1 MRKLIP
7 VILLMLLSSLIVIGS
22 SGTFIYFNAEREV
35 KVAVVPHDEEYISF
49 MCYDGYAATVIVD
62 QNSELTFDALTIG
75 NYLNELKTVNIW
87 LDPDYS
93 NLPSG
98 VEMWIESEDG
108 ITRSIDSQEYY
119 TFWGNISVGNADP
132 GTYEVPITLY
142 ATWDGGDAVIETC
155 SIKVVILSGPKIR
168 KILLSGNTT
177 NIPLKTYQEW
187 VFQIEVK
194 NSGTAQNLTIKDVIP
209 GEFDVDLNRT
219 SASKGSYNFTRHGKS
234 DHLEWNV
241 ELGPG
246 ERAHMNITISTRWVK
261 TGKCGKWEF
270 TSCGSYNLNEGAR
283 IVEYGIVSNSLV
295 VSTVECKD
303 NDKSTGSGNTTEV
316 SGNQTGS
323 EEHSGRGG

>member
-108 ITRSIDSQEYY
+108 IT
-119 TFWGNISVGNADP
+119 
-132 GTYEVPITLY
+132 
-142 ATWDGGDAVIETC
+142 
-155 SIKVVILSGPKIR
+155 
-168 KILLSGNTT
+168 
-177 NIPLKTYQEW
+177 
-187 VFQIEVK
+187 
-194 NSGTAQNLTIKDVIP
+194 
-209 GEFDVDLNRT
+209 
-219 SASKGSYNFTRHGKS
+219 
-234 DHLEWNV
+234 
-241 ELGPG
+241 
-246 ERAHMNITISTRWVK
+246 
-261 TGKCGKWEF
+261 
-270 TSCGSYNLNEGAR
+270 
-283 IVEYGIVSNSLV
+283 
-295 VSTVECKD
+295 
-303 NDKSTGSGNTTEV
+303 
-316 SGNQTGS
+316 
-323 EEHSGRGG
+323 

>member
-7 VILLMLLSSLIVIGS
+7 VILLLLLSSLIVIGS
-22 SGTFIYFNAEREV
+22 SGTFVYFNAEREV
-35 KVAVVPHDEEYISF
+35 KVAVVPHDEEYLSF
-49 MCYDGYAATVIVD
+49 MCYNGYAATVIVD

-75 NYLNELKTVNIW
+75 NYLNELETVNIW

-98 VEMWIESEDG
+98 AEMWIESEDG
-108 ITRSIDSQEYY
+108 VSRPIASQEYY

-155 SIKVVILSGPKIR
+155 PIRVKILSGPKIE
-168 KILLSGNTT
+168 KVLLSGNET

-187 VFQIEVK
+187 VLQINVT
-194 NSGTAQNLTIKDVIP
+194 NGGTAQNLTIEDVIP

-219 SASKGSYNFTRHGKS
+219 STSKGTYNFTRHGKS

-246 ERAHMNITISTRWVK
+246 ENAHMDITISTRWVE
-261 TGKCGKWEF
+261 TGKDGQWEF
-270 TSCGSYNLNEGAR
+270 TSCGNYSLNKGAE
-283 IVEYGIVSNSLV
+283 IVGYGIVSNSL
-295 VSTVECKD
+295 TVEANIGCED
-303 NDKSTGSGNTTEV
+303 E
-316 SGNQTGS
+316 
-323 EEHSGRGG
+323 

>member
-7 VILLMLLSSLIVIGS
+7 VVLLLLLSSLIVIGS
-22 SGTFIYFNAEREV
+22 SGTFVYFNAEREI
-35 KVAVVPHDEEYISF
+35 KVAVVPHDKEYLSF

-62 QNSELTFDALTIG
+62 QNSELTFDALTVG
-75 NYLNELKTVNIW
+75 NYLNELETVDIW

-98 VEMWIESEDG
+98 AEMWIESEDG
-108 ITRSIDSQEYY
+108 IARPIASQEYY

-155 SIKVVILSGPKIR
+155 PIKVIILSGPEIR

-187 VFQIEVK
+187 VFQINVT
-194 NSGTAQNLTIKDVIP
+194 NGGTPQNLTITDIIP
-209 GEFDVDLNRT
+209 GEFDVNLSKT
-219 SASKGSYNFTRHGKS
+219 SASKGTYNFTRHGKS

-241 ELGPG
+241 ELGSG
-246 ERAHMNITISTRWVK
+246 ESAHMNITIFTRWVE
-261 TGKCGKWEF
+261 TGQGGKWEF
-270 TSCGSYNLNEGAR
+270 TTCGNYSLNEGAE
-283 IVEYGIVSNSLV
+283 IVGYGIVSNNI
-295 VSTVECKD
+295 TVEANVDCED
-303 NDKSTGSGNTTEV
+303 DEENGN
-316 SGNQTGS
+316 S
-323 EEHSGRGG
+323 HGRG

>member
-7 VILLMLLSSLIVIGS
+7 VILMLLLSSLIVIGS
-22 SGTFIYFNAEREV
+22 SGTFVYFNAEREV
-35 KVAVVPHDEEYISF
+35 KVAVVPHDREYI
-49 MCYDGYAATVIVD
+49 
-62 QNSELTFDALTIG
+62 SELTFDALTIG

-98 VEMWIESEDG
+98 VEMWIESEDA
-108 ITRSIDSQEYY
+108 ITRPIDSQEYY
-119 TFWGNISVGNADP
+119 TFWGNISVENADP

-142 ATWDGGDAVIETC
+142 ATWNGGDAVIETC
-155 SIKVVILSGPKIR
+155 SIKVIILSGPKIR

-187 VFQIEVK
+187 VFQIEVN
-194 NSGTAQNLTIKDVIP
+194 NSGTPRNLTIEDVIP

-219 SASKGSYNFTRHGKS
+219 SASKGNYTFTRHGKS

-246 ERAHMNITISTRWVK
+246 ECAHMNITISTRWVK
-261 TGKCGKWEF
+261 TGKGGKWEF
-270 TSCGSYNLNEGAR
+270 TTCGTYPLNEGAK
-283 IVEYGIVSNSLV
+283 IVGYNITSNNITV
-295 VSTVECKD
+295 VADVNCEVEDLAK
-303 NDKSTGSGNTTEV
+303 NVVKV
-316 SGNQTGS
+316 V
-323 EEHSGRGG
+323 EEI